1 MYSAVYKTSAK
12 TTSLMLTH
20 FLRCAAPLKLGTS
33 AVLVKIA
40 IILMKSEAM
49 IGDGDLKVDSPVLD
63 YDHQVEALTEAGFAL
78 WDVVTKNL
86 GIFWLDQN
94 VCRYTFI
101 KFPESSLAMQ

>member
-1 MYSAVYKTSAK
+1 MQYSFYIWPNKYSAVYKTSAQ

-49 IGDGDLKVDSPVLD
+49 IGDGDD
-63 YDHQVEALTEAGFAL
+63 G
-78 WDVVTKNL
+78 
-86 GIFWLDQN
+86 GG
-94 VCRYTFI
+94 
-101 KFPESSLAMQ
+101 

>member
-1 MYSAVYKTSAK
+1 MYMEPNSSAGKVFYIWPNMYSAVYKTSAK

-49 IGDGDLKVDSPVLD
+49 IGDGDD
-63 YDHQVEALTEAGFAL
+63 G
-78 WDVVTKNL
+78 
-86 GIFWLDQN
+86 GG
-94 VCRYTFI
+94 
-101 KFPESSLAMQ
+101 